1 MAHVTAEAVYR
12 HFTHLDLAERVRFFT
27 LLAETSAR
35 GENYSH
41 EQVFGHLANAEL
53 TALEA
58 AEYLEI
64 SIATFRRYV
73 ADQKIQVSTVVGR
86 SQLFS
91 STDLKAFKR
100 SLLRVKK
107 PSGANHQAA
116 KGPDWHGLTE

>member
-1 MAHVTAEAVYR
+1 MAHVTAEAVYQN
-12 HFTHLDLAERVRFFT
+12 FTRLDMAERIKFFT
-27 LLAETSAR
+27 LLAEAGAR

-53 TALEA
+53 TAVEA

-86 SQLFS
+86 SQLFA

-107 PSGANHQAA
+107 PSGANHQPA
-116 KGPDWHGLTE
+116 